1 MERFGEDA
9 PTREVVRR
17 ACAANGWFMPHEV
30 VRAVRVLGRRM
41 LRPELLAAWLERY
54 PAAAAPRR
62 VLVVMAGNIPLV
74 EIGRAHV

>member
-54 PAAAAPRR
+54 PAAARR
-62 VLVVMAGNIPLV
+62 GGGRVAQ
-74 EIGRAHV
+74 IGRASCRERV